1 MPPAWR
7 SSAPTRRRSS
17 RTWGRVSAGP
27 TWPRSWPPTDM
38 GSPPP
43 RSGSLPCC
51 SRRPHRPALGPSSTL
66 LAVITSGR
74 SWPGVSA
81 GTGRSSALVNG
92 PKESLEAGTV
102 PRPRGKR
109 PRRGAVQRL
118 GAVLAPLALAALLA
132 GCVHPSDSGGGSGSG
147 GSASTAGPSAEDTNP
162 DSSAGQDGH
171 RGSGVSLSLA
181 GLPAGSGGALK
192 DTCFNINW
200 TGDQVEI
207 PAGDSISIGVA
218 PDGNFGLT
226 DATGGGCGWP
236 DCHQVTWT

>member
-1 MPPAWR
+1 M
-7 SSAPTRRRSS
+7 
-17 RTWGRVSAGP
+17 
-27 TWPRSWPPTDM
+27 
-38 GSPPP
+38 
-43 RSGSLPCC
+43 
-51 SRRPHRPALGPSSTL
+51 
-66 LAVITSGR
+66 
-74 SWPGVSA
+74 
-81 GTGRSSALVNG
+81 
-92 PKESLEAGTV
+92 GTV
-102 PRPRGKR
+102 PRTSGKR

-147 GSASTAGPSAEDTNP
+147 GSASTASPSAEDTNP

-218 PDGNFGLT
+218 PDGNFSLT
-226 DATGGGCGWP
+226 DAVGAGCGSP
-236 DCHQVTWT
+236 DCHQVTWTSNSHETCAVAITAPGDDPASAAGQLQVSGTLTCTGAGVSACHQFRDSLDLILTSIPVGPAGPDGSESPPDTSPSVPDDGSSMVTPSAASAAP